1 VSLLN
6 TFAASFIPLQA
17 LTAMPWLSYFA
28 DYASLQARLVEQHYC
43 AVIGD
48 INGVLSDGIDL
59 FMFLLNA
66 LVKLKRCI
74 SQCIDDIDSFIR
86 AHLR

>member
-1 VSLLN
+1 
-6 TFAASFIPLQA
+6 
-17 LTAMPWLSYFA
+17 MRWLRYFA
-28 DYASLQARLVEQHYC
+28 DYALLHAKPIEQDYC

-48 INGVLSDGIDL
+48 IDWALTDGIDL
-59 FMFLLNA
+59 FMRLLNA
-66 LVKLKRCI
+66 LEALKRRI

>member
-1 VSLLN
+1 
-6 TFAASFIPLQA
+6 
-17 LTAMPWLSYFA
+17 MP
-28 DYASLQARLVEQHYC
+28 DYY

-48 INGVLSDGIDL
+48 INWVLSYGINFFMPL
-59 FMFLLNA
+59 FNA
-66 LVKLKRCI
+66 LVKLKRRI

>member
-1 VSLLN
+1 MGW
-6 TFAASFIPLQA
+6 IG
-17 LTAMPWLSYFA
+17 YFA
-28 DYASLQARLVEQHYC
+28 DYASLQARPVEQDYC

-48 INGVLSDGIDL
+48 IDWALTDGIDF
-59 FMFLLNA
+59 FMRLLKA
-66 LVKLKRCI
+66 LGALKRRI